1 VSLLRTLLPGW
12 ALVADMDPRLANPE
26 ALPRE
31 ERAIVATA
39 VESRRREFAAGR
51 ILAGRLLQSLGFE
64 GPLKRMTD
72 GTPAWPTGIVG
83 SITHCAT
90 FAAAA
95 VCRSED
101 CSGLGIDV
109 DMRRPLPSDVAAL
122 VLTSDEAYW
131 TASTETSADAGLL
144 VFCAKEAFYKAIYPL
159 TRQIIE
165 FNAVNITPARS
176 GKGFSAELL
185 IDVGP
190 FRRGDVL
197 PGTWK
202 TSQSH
207 TAAAVIID
215 RAMLA
220 NILGRARAANRAPG
234 LRQAPRSWNRP

>member
-1 VSLLRTLLPGW
+1 VSLLRTLLPDW
-12 ALVADMDPRLANPE
+12 ALVADIDPRLANPE

-31 ERAIVATA
+31 ERAIVAAA

-51 ILAGRLLQSLGFE
+51 MLARRLLQSLGFE
-64 GPLKRMTD
+64 GPLNRMRD
-72 GTPAWPTGIVG
+72 GTPAWPPGIVG

-90 FAAAA
+90 LAAA
-95 VCRSED
+95 VCRSGN
-101 CSGLGIDV
+101 CAGLGIDV
-109 DMRRPLPSDVAAL
+109 DIRQPLPSEVAVL

-131 TASTETSADAGLL
+131 TASREANADAGIL

-165 FNAVNITPARS
+165 FDSVNIMPARS
-176 GKGFSAELL
+176 GAGFSAELL

-197 PGTWK
+197 PGSWN

-207 TAAAVIID
+207 VAAAVAID

-220 NILGRARAANRAPG
+220 NILVGR
-234 LRQAPRSWNRP
+234 